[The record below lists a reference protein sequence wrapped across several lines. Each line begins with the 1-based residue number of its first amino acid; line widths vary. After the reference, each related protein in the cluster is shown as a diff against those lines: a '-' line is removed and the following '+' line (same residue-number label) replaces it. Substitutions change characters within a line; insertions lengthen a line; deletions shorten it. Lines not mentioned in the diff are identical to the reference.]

1 MLAFFLASGYK
12 GSSTKKGNHMAK
24 SSKYTPEMVAII
36 EDAAATHGSLNLE
49 LCNELA
55 TMPVFADAGITP
67 RGIIAKVRTMGIDYT
82 RKQRV
87 TKTGAPVIRK
97 DEIVV
102 KIENVLGVSGLD
114 SLSKAEK
121 PALHKLLQ
129 AITENA

>member
-1 MLAFFLASGYK
+1 MLAFFLALGYK

-24 SSKYTPEMVAII
+24 SSKYSDAMVAAI
-36 EDAAATHGSLNLE
+36 EAAASQAGALNLQI
-49 LCNELA
+49 CNSLA
-55 TMPVFADAGITP
+55 AQPMFVDAGITG
-67 RGIIAKVRTMGIDYT
+67 RGIVAKARTMGLPYEKVK
-82 RKQRV
+82 RM
-87 TKTGAPVIRK
+87 TKTGQPVIRK

-102 KIENVLGVSGLD
+102 KIETVLGVEGLD

>member
-12 GSSTKKGNHMAK
+12 GSSTKKGTEMAK
-24 SSKYTPEMVAII
+24 SSKYTPEMVNLISN
-36 EDAAATHGSLNLE
+36 AADEAGSLDFQICAN
-49 LCNELA
+49 LA
-55 TMPVFADAGITP
+55 TLKVFEDAGITA
-67 RGIIAKVRTMGIDYT
+67 RGIVAKARTMGLPYN
-82 RKQRV
+82 KQKRL
-87 TKTGAPVIRK
+87 TKTGQPVIRK

-102 KIENVLGVSGLD
+102 KIEKALGVGGLD